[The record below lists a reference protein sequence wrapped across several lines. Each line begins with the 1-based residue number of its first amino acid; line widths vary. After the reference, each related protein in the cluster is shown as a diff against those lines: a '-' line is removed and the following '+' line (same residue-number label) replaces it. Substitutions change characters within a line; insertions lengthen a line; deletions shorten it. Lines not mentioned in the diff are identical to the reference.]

1 MIKNKET
8 FYNKQPMIDY
18 GMVTTIL
25 INETPVIIEYDDVA
39 DDGSPVKVKRQMY
52 RYDSYRFDF
61 GLGTLL
67 PSKIKNLEEY
77 VLRRIK
83 DIIIDKITKYDV
95 SENVN
100 LFYLQGNPMWLNDIK
115 RTSLIKSTNIRKSQG
130 AITTVLWDD
139 DNNKY
144 DIPVDMALN
153 MLNTLEMYA
162 LDCYN
167 MTAQHKK
174 NISEMDS
181 IEDVLNYD
189 YMAGYPKILR
199 LPEDLSNF

>member
-139 DNNKY
+139 NNNKY

-189 YMAGYPKILR
+189 YMAGYPKILH

>member
-61 GLGTLL
+61 GIGTLL

-153 MLNTLEMYA
+153 MLNTLEMFA

-189 YMAGYPKILR
+189 YMAGYPKILH

>member
-189 YMAGYPKILR
+189 YMADYPKILH

>member
-8 FYNKQPMIDY
+8 FYSKQPMIEY

-39 DDGSPVKVKRQMY
+39 DDGSPIKVKRQMY

-95 SENVN
+95 SDNVN

-130 AITTVLWDD
+130 AVTTVLWDD
-139 DNNKY
+139 NNNKY
-144 DIPVDMALN
+144 DIPVDMAIN

-167 MTAQHKK
+167 QTAQHKK
-174 NISEMDS
+174 NISEMES

-189 YMAGYPKILR
+189 YMAGYPKILH
-199 LPEDLSNF
+199 LPEDLSNL

>member
-61 GLGTLL
+61 GIGTLL

-130 AITTVLWDD
+130 AITTALWDD

-189 YMAGYPKILR
+189 YMAGYPKILH

>member
-189 YMAGYPKILR
+189 YMAGYPKILQ

>member
-52 RYDSYRFDF
+52 KYDSYRFDF

-95 SENVN
+95 SDNVN

-189 YMAGYPKILR
+189 YMAGYPKILH

>member
-18 GMVTTIL
+18 GVVTTIL

-153 MLNTLEMYA
+153 MLNTLEMYS

-189 YMAGYPKILR
+189 YMAGYPKILH

>member
-139 DNNKY
+139 YNNKY

-189 YMAGYPKILR
+189 YMAGYPKILH

>member
-52 RYDSYRFDF
+52 RYESYRFDF

-67 PSKIKNLEEY
+67 TSKIKNLEEY

-189 YMAGYPKILR
+189 YMAGYPKILH

>member
-52 RYDSYRFDF
+52 RYDSYRFEF

-189 YMAGYPKILR
+189 YMAGYPKILH

>member
-25 INETPVIIEYDDVA
+25 INENPVIIEYDDVA

-139 DNNKY
+139 NNNKY

-189 YMAGYPKILR
+189 YMAGYPKILH

>member
-18 GMVTTIL
+18 GVVTTIL

-189 YMAGYPKILR
+189 YMAGYPKILH

>member
-61 GLGTLL
+61 VLGTLL

-189 YMAGYPKILR
+189 YMAGYPKILH

>member
-167 MTAQHKK
+167 MTAKHKK

-189 YMAGYPKILR
+189 YMAGYPKILH